1 MTDLLRRLR
10 RRQANPTESPRAEPA
25 ANGTGRSGVPVDAD
39 LTPPAGNRSGPR
51 RAAERVPYNPL
62 PQPEDDEA
70 TRWAKLRAMRL
81 GSGMSAVIIDATRP
95 RSRLDHGAT
104 GALVRDSFS
113 PWHR

>member
-1 MTDLLRRLR
+1 MGKLSGWMRH
-10 RRQANPTESPRAEPA
+10 RQAGVMESPRAEAA
-25 ANGTGRSGVPVDAD
+25 ANGTERSGPSVGDPI
-39 LTPPAGNRSGPR
+39 TQPAGNRSGPR
-51 RAAERVPYNPL
+51 RATERVPYNPV

>member
-1 MTDLLRRLR
+1 MTSLLDRLR
-10 RRQANPTESPRAEPA
+10 RRGDPTQSPPATPA
-25 ANGTGRSGVPVDAD
+25 AGDVKRSGPPVAD
-39 LTPPAGNRSGPR
+39 PITQPAGNRSGPR

-62 PQPEDDEA
+62 PSEEDDEV

-81 GSGMSAVIIDATRP
+81 GSGMSAVIIDATWP